1 MLVSMNPERL
11 YELVSYYA
19 KAENK
24 YILVIDNTDWCYLS
38 SEKQQEVLN
47 FYDDDIIDEDEVQEI
62 FSNTLTFYK
71 FDTQTVAID
80 TARSWFPLL
89 KELEDTDYFVE
100 AYVVTPTGA
109 IPYTNKVA
117 AS

>member
-1 MLVSMNPERL
+1 MI
-11 YELVSYYA
+11 
-19 KAENK
+19 
-24 YILVIDNTDWCYLS
+24 ILTGAIS

-47 FYDDDIIDEDEVQEI
+47 FYDDIDEDEVQEI

-71 FDTQTVAID
+71 FDTQTVAVD
-80 TARSWFPLL
+80 TARGWFPLL
-89 KELEDTDYFVE
+89 KELEDTDFFVE
-100 AYVVTPTGA
+100 AYVVTPAGA

>member
-1 MLVSMNPERL
+1 MSKGDFEP
-11 YELVSYYA
+11 YYYA
-19 KAENK
+19 
-24 YILVIDNTDWCYLS
+24 
-38 SEKQQEVLN
+38 

-80 TARSWFPLL
+80 TARNWFPLL
-89 KELEDTDYFVE
+89 KELEDSDYFVE
-100 AYVVTPTGA
+100 AYVVTPAGS

>member
-1 MLVSMNPERL
+1 MDTSKVHEHETSTET
-11 YELVSYYA
+11 
-19 KAENK
+19 
-24 YILVIDNTDWCYLS
+24 ILITSHFDVNTGY
-38 SEKQQEVLN
+38 
-47 FYDDDIIDEDEVQEI
+47 

-80 TARSWFPLL
+80 TARNWFPLL
-89 KELEDTDYFVE
+89 KELEDSDYFVE
-100 AYVVTPTGA
+100 AYVVTPAGS